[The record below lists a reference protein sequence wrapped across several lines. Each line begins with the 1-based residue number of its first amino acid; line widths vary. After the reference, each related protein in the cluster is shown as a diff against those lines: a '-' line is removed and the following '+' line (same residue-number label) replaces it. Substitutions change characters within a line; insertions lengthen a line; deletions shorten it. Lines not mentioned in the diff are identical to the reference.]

1 MKKILL
7 FLAEGFET
15 YEASVFIDVMGW
27 NRMEG
32 DGTTVLE
39 SCGFTKEVKTS
50 FGQKAIA
57 DHLIDKVKVAD
68 YDALAIPGGFEEFG
82 FYDQAYD
89 KKFLSLIREFH
100 AQGKPIAA
108 VCVAALPVGKS
119 GILKGKKGTTYNQ
132 NPLRQRALR
141 DFGVEVLQQPV
152 VETEKIITSWNPST
166 AMPVAYRLLE
176 MLTSKE
182 NADKV
187 RQLMGFNLSP
197 YIN

>member
-7 FLAEGFET
+7 LLAEGFET

-39 SCGFTKEVKTS
+39 SCGFTKEIKAS
-50 FGQKAIA
+50 FGQKAIT
-57 DHLIDKVKVAD
+57 DHLIDKIKVSD

-89 KKFLSLIREFH
+89 EKFLSLIREFH

-132 NPLRQRALR
+132 NPKRQKALR

-152 VETEKIITSWNPST
+152 VETEKIITSLNPST

-187 RQLMGFNLSP
+187 RKLMGFG
-197 YIN
+197 

>member
-1 MKKILL
+1 MRKILL
-7 FLAEGFET
+7 LLAEGFET

-50 FGQKAIA
+50 FGQKAIT
-57 DHLIDKVKVAD
+57 DHLIDKINVSD

-89 KKFLSLIREFH
+89 EKFLSLIREFH
-100 AQGKPIAA
+100 AQGKPITA

-119 GILKGKKGTTYNQ
+119 GILNGKKGTTYNQ
-132 NPLRQRALR
+132 NPLRQKALR
-141 DFGVEVLQQPV
+141 DFGVKVLQQPV

-182 NADKV
+182 NTDKV
-187 RQLMGFNLSP
+187 KKLMGFE
-197 YIN
+197 

>member
-7 FLAEGFET
+7 LLAEGFET

-32 DGTTVLE
+32 DGTTLLE
-39 SCGFTKEVKTS
+39 SCGFSKEVKTS
-50 FGQKAIA
+50 FGQKVLA
-57 DHLIDKVKVAD
+57 DFVLDEISVSD

-89 KKFLSLIREFH
+89 ERFLSLIWEFH
-100 AQGKPIAA
+100 AEGKPIAA
-108 VCVAALPVGKS
+108 ICVAALPVGKS
-119 GILKGKKGTTYNQ
+119 GILKGEKGTTYNQ
-132 NPLRQRALR
+132 NPQRQQALR
-141 DFGVEVLQQPV
+141 DFGVNVQQQPI
-152 VETEKIITSWNPST
+152 VETENVITSWNPST

-187 RQLMGFNLSP
+187 RKLMGFQ
-197 YIN
+197 

>member
-1 MKKILL
+1 MRKILL
-7 FLAEGFET
+7 LLAEGFET

-50 FGQKAIA
+50 FGQKAIT
-57 DHLIDKVKVAD
+57 DHLIDKINVSD

-89 KKFLSLIREFH
+89 EKFLSLIREFH
-100 AQGKPIAA
+100 AQGKPITA

-119 GILKGKKGTTYNQ
+119 GILNGKKGTTYNQ
-132 NPLRQRALR
+132 NPLRQKVVR
-141 DFGVEVLQQPV
+141 DFGVKVLQQPV

-182 NADKV
+182 NTDKV
-187 RQLMGFNLSP
+187 KKLMGFE
-197 YIN
+197 

>member
-7 FLAEGFET
+7 LLAEGFET

-39 SCGFTKEVKTS
+39 SCGFTKEVNTS

-57 DHLIDKVKVAD
+57 DHLIDEIVVAD

-89 KKFLSLIREFH
+89 EKFLSIIRDFH
-100 AQGKPIAA
+100 TQNKPIAA
-108 VCVAALPVGKS
+108 VCVASLPVGKS
-119 GILKGKKGTTYNQ
+119 GILNGKKGTTYNQ
-132 NPLRQRALR
+132 NPLRQQALR
-141 DFGVEVLQQPV
+141 DFGAEVLQQPV
-152 VETEKIITSWNPST
+152 VETEKIITSLNPST
-166 AMPVAYRLLE
+166 AMAVAYRLLE

-182 NADKV
+182 NTDKV
-187 RQLMGFNLSP
+187 KKLMGFN
-197 YIN
+197 